1 MNNKKDTFLVNRIKS
16 VGYAFKGAYLLITT
30 EASLKIQF
38 CIGILMTV
46 AGFYFNLSATEWCIQ
61 ILVIA
66 LIMAIEGVN
75 TAIEEIANFIHP
87 EYHPKIG
94 LIKDLAAGAVF
105 IVAIAAIIIGCI
117 IYIPKFI

>member
-1 MNNKKDTFLVNRIKS
+1 MNKKKDSFLVNRIKS
-16 VGYAFKGAYLLITT
+16 IGYAFKGAYLLITT
-30 EASLKIQF
+30 EASIKIQF
-38 CIGILMTV
+38 CIGVFMTI
-46 AGFYFNLSATEWCIQ
+46 AGFYFELSVIEWCIQ

-66 LIMAIEGVN
+66 IIMAVEGLN

-87 EYHPKIG
+87 DHHPKIG

-117 IYIPKFI
+117 IYIPKIF